1 MLSHNYINLCAI
13 EISLLASEPVM
24 QYVCTHHCRYENT
37 SLKNNDSMLDYTI
50 NISGIICGCMWKYR
64 YV

>member
-50 NISGIICGCMWKYR
+50 FK
-64 YV
+64 